1 MSVQERHMR
10 RALALARL
18 AEGQTSPNPAVGA
31 VIVRDG
37 RVVGEGYHTRA
48 GAPHAEVEALRE
60 AGDLALNATLYVTL
74 EPCNHTGR
82 TPPCAEVI
90 VKAGVAQV
98 NYAVR
103 DPNRSAPG
111 GGHEYLENAG
121 LVVHESLCGEEA
133 RHLNRFYFHAVRTG
147 RPYVV
152 AKFAMSLDGKIATH
166 TGESQWITGAASRAE
181 VHNLR
186 RVVDAVLV
194 GAGTAISDNP
204 HLTVRITAYEGSQ
217 PRRIVLDSQGRVP
230 IESALFDSEL
240 SGGSVV
246 ATTDA
251 MSDEHRRTL
260 EERGVEVWTFPA
272 TATGKVELSA
282 LLDELS
288 DRCTRSL
295 LVEGGAEA
303 LGSFFDEGHV
313 QELWA
318 FVAPII
324 IGGSAALSP
333 VHGNGVP
340 RPAEATRLVK
350 TSLEKFGE
358 DVLIRGYIMQ
368 SNGMENENVHGN
380 C

>member
-1 MSVQERHMR
+1 MR

-31 VIVRDG
+31 VIVRG
-37 RVVGEGYHTRA
+37 GKVVGEGYHRQA
-48 GAPHAEVEALRE
+48 GAPHAEIEALRE

-82 TPPCAEVI
+82 TPPCTEAI
-90 VKAGVAQV
+90 VKAGVAEVQ
-98 NYAVR
+98 YAAR
-103 DPNRSAPG
+103 DPNPSLPG
-111 GGHEYLENAG
+111 GGHAYLENAG
-121 LVVHESLCGEEA
+121 LVVCEGLCGEEA
-133 RHLNRFYFHAVRTG
+133 EHLNRFYFHAVRTG

-166 TGESQWITGAASRAE
+166 TGESRWITGADSRAE

-204 HLTVRITAYEGSQ
+204 LLTARTAAHEGSQ
-217 PRRIVLDSQGRVP
+217 PRRIVLDSHGRVP
-230 IESALFDSEL
+230 IESALFDAES

-251 MSDEHRRTL
+251 MPDEHRRTL
-260 EERGVEVWTFPA
+260 EGLGVEVWTFPA
-272 TATGKVELSA
+272 TVTGKVELSF
-282 LLDELS
+282 LLDELGN
-288 DRCTRSL
+288 RGTRSL
-295 LVEGGAEA
+295 LVEGGADV
-303 LGSFFDEGHV
+303 LGSFFDDGHV
-313 QELWA
+313 QEIWA

-324 IGGSAALSP
+324 IGGSAAHSP
-333 VHGNGVP
+333 VHGSGVLL
-340 RPAEATRLVK
+340 PAEATRLVK
-350 TSLEKFGE
+350 TSLERFGE
-358 DVLIRGYIMQ
+358 DVLIRGYVKP
-368 SNGMENENVHGN
+368 SKKMEHENVHRN

>member
-1 MSVQERHMR
+1 MSVQERHMK

-31 VIVRDG
+31 VIVRGG
-37 RVVGEGYHTRA
+37 RVVGEGYHSRA

-60 AGDLALNATLYVTL
+60 AGDLAVNATLYVTL
-74 EPCNHTGR
+74 EPCNHSGR
-82 TPPCAEVI
+82 TPPCTEAI
-90 VKAGVAQV
+90 VKAGVAEV

-103 DPNRSAPG
+103 DPDRSVPG
-111 GGHEYLENAG
+111 GGHAYLENAG
-121 LVVHESLCGEEA
+121 LVVHEGLCREEA
-133 RHLNRFYFHAVRTG
+133 RHLNRFYLHAVRNG

-166 TGESQWITGAASRAE
+166 TGESRWITGPDSRAE

-186 RVVDAVLV
+186 RLVDAVLV

-204 HLTVRITAYEGSQ
+204 RLTVRMAAYEGPQ
-217 PRRIVLDSQGRVP
+217 PRRIVLDSHGRVP
-230 IESALFDSEL
+230 VESALFDSKS
-240 SGGSVV
+240 SGSSVV

-251 MSDEHRRTL
+251 MPDEHRRTL
-260 EERGVEVWTFPA
+260 EELGVEVWTFPA
-272 TATGKVELSA
+272 NVTGKVELSA
-282 LLDELS
+282 LLDELGN
-288 DRCTRSL
+288 RGTRSL
-295 LVEGGAEA
+295 LVEGGADV
-303 LGSFFDEGHV
+303 LGSFFDEGQV

-324 IGGSAALSP
+324 IGGSTAHGP

-340 RPAEATRLVK
+340 LPDEATRLVK
-350 TSLEKFGE
+350 TSLERIGE
-358 DVLIRGYIMQ
+358 DVLIRGYVKQ
-368 SNGMENENVHGN
+368 PNRMEHENVHRN